1 MEAGN
6 SLIYFLL
13 ISRLAVE
20 WLAAAEWDQQL
31 SILIRLPRGKCLKE
45 LRLMKA
51 AVLECEVHNGMY
63 YYE

>member
-20 WLAAAEWDQQL
+20 WLEAAESDQL
-31 SILIRLPRGKCLKE
+31 PILIRLPRGKCLKE